1 MLSADT
7 VFTRPALM
15 SAHIVVLPTPTSLQA
30 AFTETVSGFMPSRVS
45 FEIAVL
51 QMHIASLLYC
61 LLSVDGDYGDMSGNS
76 AGLTSGPVETHPRTT
91 PTPSR
96 KYRGD

>member
-30 AFTETVSGFMPSRVS
+30 DDGSGLTEGIIGLMTKGQPRGLDDWGALRAWAWGASRALDY
-45 FEIAVL
+45 FETD
-51 QMHIASLLYC
+51 S
-61 LLSVDGDYGDMSGNS
+61 SVDVFCLH
-76 AGLTSGPVETHPRTT
+76 AVI
-91 PTPSR
+91 
-96 KYRGD
+96 